1 MLAPA
6 GTACL
11 TYSIGTTIY
20 DANNKKLNMSLYF
33 KIMVSSIYTSKNNG
47 FMSDIWKFTSNFY
60 VATASTANLLTVYV
74 LLNNH
79 FFSKRLDFL
88 ALEILNN
95 KGLNF
100 LLNLALY
107 GVIPIMVINYYL
119 VYKGKKY
126 NVLIKEFN
134 ESYNKKI
141 FAIYFLISF
150 FLPFFLVFLK

>member
-1 MLAPA
+1 
-6 GTACL
+6 
-11 TYSIGTTIY
+11 
-20 DANNKKLNMSLYF
+20 
-33 KIMVSSIYTSKNNG
+33 MVSSIYTSKNNG

-60 VATASTANLLTVYV
+60 VATALTANFLIVYV

-79 FFSKRLDFL
+79 FFPRSLDFL
-88 ALEILNN
+88 ALEISDN

-107 GVIPIMVINYYL
+107 CIIPIMITNYYL
-119 VYKGKKY
+119 VYNDKKY
-126 NVLIKEFN
+126 NTLIKQFN
-134 ESYNKKI
+134 ESYNKKT

>member
-1 MLAPA
+1 M
-6 GTACL
+6 
-11 TYSIGTTIY
+11 
-20 DANNKKLNMSLYF
+20 N
-33 KIMVSSIYTSKNNG
+33 
-47 FMSDIWKFTSNFY
+47 DIWKFTSNFY

-134 ESYNKKI
+134 ESYNKKT